1 MVHVYLI
8 RCCAI
13 LVILCELQEYPIIF
27 LFTCHANTILPNI
40 DCVLVIVERHLVG
53 RKGSTWITML
63 MKMTVK
69 MMDYNAVLMKMV
81 VISTMMI
88 WRRTSRSATR
98 VFLLE
103 SFISWAAQRLSTS
116 SSIWAISCHRHHSLS
131 WSVIVF
137 FIIIGSNLL
146 PW

>member
-53 RKGSTWITML
+53 RKGSKWITML

-69 MMDYNAVLMKMV
+69 MMDINAVLMNMTVKMVDINAVLMKMTV
-81 VISTMMI
+81 KMMDYKAVLMKMAVISLMMI
-88 WRRTSRSATR
+88 
-98 VFLLE
+98 
-103 SFISWAAQRLSTS
+103 
-116 SSIWAISCHRHHSLS
+116 
-131 WSVIVF
+131 
-137 FIIIGSNLL
+137 
-146 PW
+146 